1 MECHDHRWG
10 AAASIKLPLL
20 AKRLAYCLVCF
31 GLPRRI
37 DARTSAREC
46 VMDSDSDRWMLPL
59 DWTKVVLTAV
69 AISLTAT
76 AVYFAIG
83 AFASL

>member
-1 MECHDHRWG
+1 
-10 AAASIKLPLL
+10 
-20 AKRLAYCLVCF
+20 
-31 GLPRRI
+31 
-37 DARTSAREC
+37 
-46 VMDSDSDRWMLPL
+46 MDSDSDRWMLPL